1 MRRLLAVWGVLV
13 LVVACQAP
21 VLADIVAA
29 SGLSTEADPAAAGKA
44 AAEQAKKALGEKA
57 AKLVLVFECFPR
69 PDKAKVLEGVAS
81 VFDKGIV
88 HGCSGEGP
96 VTTHGNPTGKSCGLL
111 AIGGDIEVAAGVTPK
126 IGGQYTEAG
135 EALANALPKM
145 ANAKLMVLF
154 GNCHIPANKALVEG
168 IQKVLGKELTIIGGA
183 ASGPSSDSFYQGEVK
198 DDVAVGIL
206 IGGDVKVAAV
216 SATGHKDAEEMIGSA
231 VGATKGAV
239 EGLQKLQAKPSVAFL
254 FECRGRL
261 DALKKTGKM
270 SDELVALQEVLG
282 KDLPLIGFYGSGEMG
297 LEKGVCTGF
306 GYHAVCCVIGK

>member
-44 AAEQAKKALGEKA
+44 AAEQAKNALGEKA
-57 AKLVLVFECFPR
+57 ARLVLVFECFPR
-69 PDKAKVLEGVAS
+69 PQKAKVLEGVAS

-111 AIGGDIEVAAGVTPK
+111 ALGGDLEVAAAVSCTIAGHA
-126 IGGQYTEAG
+126 EAG

-145 ANAKLMVLF
+145 ANAKLMILF
-154 GNCHIPANKALVEG
+154 GDCHIPANKPLVEG
-168 IQKVLGKELTIIGGA
+168 VQKVLGKDLTIIGGA
-183 ASGPSSDSFYQGEVK
+183 ASGPSTHCFFHGELMGN
-198 DDVAVGIL
+198 VAVGIL
-206 IGGDVKVAAV
+206 LGGDFKVAAV

-297 LEKGVCTGF
+297 PEKGVCTGF